1 MTVFDV
7 LTMIGGLAM
16 FLFGMHTMSAAL
28 EKRAGGRLK
37 SILASMTSSTVKGV
51 LLGTAVTIVVQ
62 SSSATTVMLVGLVNS
77 GIISLTQSV
86 GVIMGANLGAAGMTW
101 LLSLTGI
108 QGDALWIQL
117 LKPSTFTPV
126 LAGIGAF
133 FYLFQKNT
141 KRKDTGLILLGFS
154 FLMFGMETMS
164 GAVSGLRDNEGFTQ
178 MLTLFSQ
185 PLLGL
190 LVGIVFTAIIQSS
203 GASIGIL
210 QALSLTGSV
219 TYATAIPIIMGQNIG
234 TCISA
239 LLACVG
245 TSRDAR
251 RTAII
256 HLSFNVLAAAVLLPL
271 YCLAKAIFPIPLLAD
286 AANPL
291 GIAIVT
297 MAFKLLAL
305 ALLMPCSNLLV
316 RLAKLAVPDGKS
328 DSAVELLDERLL
340 ATPSVAVTRSR
351 EVTERMAG
359 DAAEAIRLSFDQ
371 LTAFDEATAERIR
384 ALEDLGDEYEDHL
397 GTYLVRLSGRDM
409 SESDSLEV
417 NLLLHMI
424 GDFERISDH
433 AVNLLESAEEIRD
446 KKIVFSEDAQ
456 AELDTMIQA
465 VAECLQLA
473 VDAFQQNDLHKAV
486 MVDPLEQ
493 VVDDLCDALKSR
505 HIERLQRGECT
516 IELGFVLSDLLT
528 NLERI
533 SDHCSNIAECLLEI
547 SRHDLDL
554 HAYLRQL
561 RGSSGEEYTSFYD
574 YYRTKFALR

>member
-1 MTVFDV
+1 MTIFDV

-37 SILASMTSSTVKGV
+37 SILGSMTSSTVKGV

-77 GIISLTQSV
+77 GIITLAQSV

-117 LKPSTFTPV
+117 LKPSTFTPI

-141 KRKDTGLILLGFS
+141 KRKDTGLILLSFS

-164 GAVSGLRDNEGFTQ
+164 GAVTGLRDSESFTQ
-178 MLTLFSQ
+178 ILTLFTQ

-219 TYATAIPIIMGQNIG
+219 TYAAAIPIIMGRNIG

-245 TSRDAR
+245 TSKDAR

-256 HLSFNVLAAAVLLPL
+256 HLSFNVIAAAVLLPL
-271 YCLAKAIFPIPLLAD
+271 YGIVRAVFSIPLLTE
-286 AANPL
+286 AANPV

-305 ALLMPCSNLLV
+305 ALLMPCSNLLL
-316 RLAKLAVPDGKS
+316 RLAKRIVPDGKS
-328 DSAVELLDERLL
+328 DSAVALLDERLL
-340 ATPSVAVTRSR
+340 ATPSVAVSRSR
-351 EVTERMAG
+351 AVTERMAN
-359 DAAEAIRLSFDQ
+359 DAVEGIRLAFDQ
-371 LTAFDEATAERIR
+371 LVAFDEAQAERIR
-384 ALEDLGDEYEDHL
+384 ALEDLCDEYEDHL
-397 GTYLVRLSGRDM
+397 GTYLVRLSGHDM
-409 SESDSLEV
+409 SERDSLEV
-417 NLLLHMI
+417 NMLLHMI

-433 AVNLLESAEEIRD
+433 SVNLLESAEEIRD
-446 KKIVFSEDAQ
+446 KKIIFSGGAQED
-456 AELDTMIQA
+456 LDTMIQA

-473 VDAFQQNDLHKAV
+473 VDAFEQNDLHKAV
-486 MVDPLEQ
+486 MVEPLEQ
-493 VVDDLCDALKSR
+493 VVDDLCDELKSR
-505 HIERLQRGECT
+505 HITRLQRGECT

-533 SDHCSNIAECLLEI
+533 SDHCSNIAECQLEI
-547 SRHDLDL
+547 SHRDLDL

-561 RGSSGEEYTSFYD
+561 RDSSSGEFNTFYD
-574 YYRTKFALR
+574 YYRAKFALH